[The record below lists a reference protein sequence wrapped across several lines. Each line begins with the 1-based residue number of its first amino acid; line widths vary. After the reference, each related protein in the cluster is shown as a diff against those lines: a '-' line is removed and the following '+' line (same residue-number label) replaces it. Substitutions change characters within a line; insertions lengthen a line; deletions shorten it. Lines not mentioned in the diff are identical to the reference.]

1 MRRRPRCLRRRRGIR
16 QNRLDVGRR
25 RRIRGDRDIDLRGDD
40 LNRRGLI
47 QVHRRQRQRGQGVSM
62 FVGLD
67 DLDLQECRGRTR
79 VAFFETESLS

>member
-1 MRRRPRCLRRRRGIR
+1 
-16 QNRLDVGRR
+16 
-25 RRIRGDRDIDLRGDD
+25 
-40 LNRRGLI
+40 
-47 QVHRRQRQRGQGVSM
+47 M